1 MLLEE
6 HHFTAPQRASP
17 WLLSLS
23 LASRSE
29 DLQWMGGTF
38 SKGPNDN
45 RELVST
51 LPVTPRS
58 GRNLL
63 RGLADPRGRVGRRV
77 ADCES
82 MWRGLW
88 TLVSRAAR
96 GPHRW
101 GDLGKGCD
109 SVGRCS
115 GPKPSPWDLGAPF
128 PAARPPFA
136 SVQAPPPAAE
146 PTAIQSSGLRTSDQ
160 SIPLAT
166 KLPLGGSRDHRAIYP
181 PATLASELLRC
192 TDSPLLQSQTVHAP
206 GQWLPGPW
214 FRSHYLRSELWPRP
228 LRHRGDP
235 NQRPCQRPR
244 PPEPHGAAGL
254 TPGPQS
260 LPAPAQRP
268 PFWGAFGPRAGA
280 LVSRYGTFRSGTSSS
295 SCDPTS
301 SFQAVAQAVSC

>member
-6 HHFTAPQRASP
+6 HHFTAPQPASP
-17 WLLSLS
+17 RLLSLS

-29 DLQWMGGTF
+29 DLQWIGGTS

-45 RELVST
+45 RELLST
-51 LPVTPRS
+51 CPVTPRS
-58 GRNLL
+58 GRDLL
-63 RGLADPRGRVGRRV
+63 QGLADPHGRVGRRV
-77 ADCES
+77 ACES

-96 GPHRW
+96 GLHRW
-101 GDLGKGCD
+101 GELGEGCD
-109 SVGRCS
+109 SVGRCL
-115 GPKPSPWDLGAPF
+115 GPKPSPWDLGPVPCGRTTF
-128 PAARPPFA
+128 RLRPSPTPGRRAHRNPVFFWPQNLR
-136 SVQAPPPAAE
+136 SVH
-146 PTAIQSSGLRTSDQ
+146 
-160 SIPLAT
+160 PLAT
-166 KLPLGGSRDHRAIYP
+166 KRPLGGSCDHQAIYP

-206 GQWLPGPW
+206 GQSLPGPR
-214 FRSHYLRSELWPRP
+214 FRSHYLCSELWPRP

-268 PFWGAFGPRAGA
+268 PLWGAFGSRVGA
-280 LVSRYGTFRSGTSSS
+280 LVSRSPKFYG
-295 SCDPTS
+295 
-301 SFQAVAQAVSC
+301 